1 MLFENSSTAQI
12 SIMVINFLTGFVFV
26 LAYYVLILI
35 PKMKATGEYLALWFR
50 YFPPYLIGE
59 SLINLSEIYYSN
71 LLTRRKVSYFSWNV
85 AGRNLTYMLL
95 ESVFYFSF
103 VLLTEFPL
111 LRKCLHTIDRYRLSK
126 MLSAAPAMKET
137 VDDDILK
144 EETKVGKLFLSL
156 FYGNC
161 NIKEEKIGESVPD
174 GDESVVESTPK
185 QRSKLHNLKMKL
197 TSRGPKSKEAQY
209 SELNNIDDEEQKA
222 EDVLNPIRIV
232 SSTSDGTITTASS
245 CVLLIKD
252 LVKTYPPSVMGGQP
266 KYAVRGMS
274 LACSAG
280 ERFGLLGINGAGK
293 TTTLSVLTGDIQLST
308 GEVFIGGKSLS
319 DPSTMTMI
327 GYCPQV
333 DPLLELM
340 NGYETLWFF
349 GRIRNIPPDVLRV
362 RVDALIKQVGLEPFA
377 HKVCGS
383 YSGGN
388 KRKLSL
394 AVALIGDPSVL
405 LLDEVRG

>member
-1 MLFENSSTAQI
+1 
-12 SIMVINFLTGFVFV
+12 
-26 LAYYVLILI
+26 
-35 PKMKATGEYLALWFR
+35 
-50 YFPPYLIGE
+50 
-59 SLINLSEIYYSN
+59 
-71 LLTRRKVSYFSWNV
+71 
-85 AGRNLTYMLL
+85 MLL
-95 ESVFYFSF
+95 EALLYFSL
-103 VLLTEFPL
+103 VLLTEFSL
-111 LRKCLHTIDRYRLSK
+111 LRKCVYAIDRYRVSK
-126 MLSAAPAMKET
+126 MFTVVPTIKGS
-137 VDDDILK
+137 VDDDVSK
-144 EETKVGKLFLSL
+144 EETKVEKLHLS
-156 FYGNC
+156 FYGNRS
-161 NIKEEKIGESVPD
+161 IKEDKIRESVPN
-174 GDESVVESTPK
+174 GDESVVKLTHK
-185 QRSKLHNLKMKL
+185 RRSKLYNLKMKL
-197 TSRGPKSKEAQY
+197 KFRATKGPKSKETQY
-209 SELNNIDDEEQKA
+209 SELNNIDDEEEK
-222 EDVLNPIRIV
+222 EEVSNPIHV
-232 SSTSDGTITTASS
+232 DSLTDDDDMVTIAPS

-252 LVKTYPPSVMGGQP
+252 LVKTYPPSVLGGQP

-308 GEVFIGGKSLS
+308 GEVYICGKSLS

-349 GRIRNIPPDVLRV
+349 GRIRNIPPDVLRA

-405 LLDEVRG
+405 LLDEVGGSYCFNIPFHFTVRRS

>member
-1 MLFENSSTAQI
+1 MDQD
-12 SIMVINFLTGFVFV
+12 V
-26 LAYYVLILI
+26 
-35 PKMKATGEYLALWFR
+35 
-50 YFPPYLIGE
+50 
-59 SLINLSEIYYSN
+59 
-71 LLTRRKVSYFSWNV
+71 
-85 AGRNLTYMLL
+85 
-95 ESVFYFSF
+95 
-103 VLLTEFPL
+103 
-111 LRKCLHTIDRYRLSK
+111 
-126 MLSAAPAMKET
+126 
-137 VDDDILK
+137 LK
-144 EETKVGKLFLSL
+144 EQAKVEKLFTSL
-156 FYGNC
+156 YGPRSSC
-161 NIKEEKIGESVPD
+161 VV
-174 GDESVVESTPK
+174 ESVVEDEVVDDNEDEADAPSIGLFETSDDNMNASICLDDDSYIK
-185 QRSKLHNLKMKL
+185 RKLV
-197 TSRGPKSKEAQY
+197 
-209 SELNNIDDEEQKA
+209 DEELKNEDADANEGFVEKA
-222 EDVLNPIRIV
+222 
-232 SSTSDGTITTASS
+232 

-252 LVKTYPPSVMGGQP
+252 LVKTYPPSVLGGQP

-349 GRIRNIPPDVLRV
+349 GRIRNIPPDVLQV